1 MTRTTSSMYFTRK
14 RINSLL
20 MTEYLG
26 WIFSEQL
33 LVYSQ
38 TRYRKM
44 HVLNKSKCLL
54 IAIRDSCVVT
64 SFSLGP
70 GKEHGTFCYRT
81 GVF

>member
-1 MTRTTSSMYFTRK
+1 MTHTTSSMYFTRK

-20 MTEYLG
+20 MTLNTLDG
-26 WIFSEQL
+26 SFQN
-33 LVYSQ
+33 SQ

-44 HVLNKSKCLL
+44 HVLNKSECLL
-54 IAIRDSCVVT
+54 IAIRDSCAVT
-64 SFSLGP
+64 SSSLGP